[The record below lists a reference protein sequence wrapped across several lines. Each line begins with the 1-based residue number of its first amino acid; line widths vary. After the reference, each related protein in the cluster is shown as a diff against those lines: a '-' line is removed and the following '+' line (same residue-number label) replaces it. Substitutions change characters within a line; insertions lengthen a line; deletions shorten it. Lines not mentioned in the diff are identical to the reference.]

1 MIRKNNRLLAVNSL
15 TMLSI
20 FFLVVSGCSYN
31 PKDKKY
37 FVEVGAEVGIDF
49 VHKSGSTGDYFLFE
63 TMGSGVAFFDFDR
76 DGWQDIYLVNG
87 FDLGRW
93 KNVYNPVNNAA
104 DDNQGFWVTEDYIPP
119 MRFDGRVDSSVYDL
133 IQELPVKHV
142 NSLYKNNKAEF
153 FNVTETVGGGDQG
166 YGMGVTSGDYNND
179 GFVDL
184 YITNFGKNSLFLNAS
199 GVSLSEVAESK
210 GVDDSHWSSSAAFF
224 DAENDGDLDL
234 YVVNYL
240 DVGLKNNRI
249 CGQAVS
255 AKSKSNYRLLFIP
268 RDKRTYCSPRRY
280 NGAPDILYINSG
292 DGYFENRTREH
303 GVFSAYGKGLG
314 VSIADFDRDGDSDI
328 FVANDGMRNFY
339 YRNSFEGKFV
349 EEALEVGLAYNKE
362 GQPEAGMGIA
372 AADYDYDFDIDLLV
386 TNFSRETNTLYE
398 NMGDAIFMDR
408 SRDLGLHEDTW
419 LPLGF
424 GTFFFDADNDTDL
437 DLFFANGHVLDRI
450 TMQDSTLTYE
460 QANQVFLKEGV
471 RFIDRTK
478 DSGMLHSNLGV
489 SRGAAAGDFDNDGD
503 LDLLVN
509 DIDGPAKLYRNLTKN
524 KHWLMVELVGT
535 KSNRDGIG
543 TELRIV
549 CDGEIQTR
557 WHLGG
562 GSYLSVGDP
571 RIHFGLGNCSKVE
584 NLEVKWPSGINQNL
598 LDIEADQVVRVVEN
612 N

>member
-1 MIRKNNRLLAVNSL
+1 MIRKNNRLLAVNPL

-49 VHKSGSTGDYFLFE
+49 VHESGSTGDYFLFE

-184 YITNFGKNSLFLNAS
+184 YITNFGKNSLFSNAS
-199 GVSLSEVAESK
+199 GISLSEVAESK

-255 AKSKSNYRLLFIP
+255 AKSKSDYRLLFIP

-471 RFIDRTK
+471 RFIDRTN

-562 GSYLSVGDP
+562 GSYLSAGDP

>member
-1 MIRKNNRLLAVNSL
+1 
-15 TMLSI
+15 MLSI

>member
-1 MIRKNNRLLAVNSL
+1 MIRKNNWVFADNLLI
-15 TMLSI
+15 MLSI
-20 FFLVVSGCSYN
+20 FFLLVSGCSDDSRN
-31 PKDKKY
+31 EKY
-37 FVEVGAEVGIDF
+37 FVEIGAEVGIDF
-49 VHKSGSTGDYFLFE
+49 IHQSGSKGDYFLFE

-87 FDLGRW
+87 FDLSKW
-93 KNVYNPVNNAA
+93 KNVYNPVNKAA

-119 MRFDGRVDSSVYDL
+119 MRFDGRVDSSIYDL
-133 IQELPVKHV
+133 MQELPIESR
-142 NSLYKNNKAEF
+142 NSLYKNEKAEF
-153 FNVTETVGGGDQG
+153 FNVTKTVGGGDAG

-179 GFVDL
+179 GFTDL
-184 YITNFGKNSLFLNAS
+184 YITNFGKNSLFHNTS
-199 GVSLSEVAESK
+199 GDSFSEVGELT
-210 GVDDSHWSSSAAFF
+210 GVDDGHWSSSAAFF

-255 AKSKSNYRLLFIP
+255 AKSNADYRLLFIP
-268 RDKRTYCSPRRY
+268 RDRRTYCSPRRY
-280 NGAPDILYINSG
+280 NGAPDVLYIN
-292 DGYFENRTREH
+292 DGAGKFEDRTRNQ

-339 YRNSFEGKFV
+339 YRNASEGIFV
-349 EEALEVGLAYNKE
+349 EEALEVGLAYNSE

-398 NMGDAIFMDR
+398 NTGNARFLDR

-450 TMQDSTLTYE
+450 TMQDSALTYE
-460 QANQVFLKEGV
+460 QANQIFFKEGN
-471 RFIDRTK
+471 RYIDRTQEI
-478 DSGMLHSNLGV
+478 GMMNSNLGV

-509 DIDGPAKLYRNLTKN
+509 DIDGPAKLYRNLTEN
-524 KHWLMVELVGT
+524 KHWVMVELVGT
-535 KSNRDGIG
+535 KSNIDGIG
-543 TELRIV
+543 AELRLT
-549 CDGEIQTR
+549 CGGEVQTR

-562 GSYLSVGDP
+562 GSYLSAGDS
-571 RIHFGLGNCSKVE
+571 RIHFGLGYCSE
-584 NLEVKWPSGINQNL
+584 LESLEVKWPSGGNQVL
-598 LDIEADQVVRVVEN
+598 TDVKVDHVVRIIEN

>member
-1 MIRKNNRLLAVNSL
+1 MIRKNNRLLAVNPL
-15 TMLSI
+15 IMLSI

-63 TMGSGVAFFDFDR
+63 TMGSGVAFLDFDR

-93 KNVYNPVNNAA
+93 KNVYNPVNNAV

-255 AKSKSNYRLLFIP
+255 AKSKS
-268 RDKRTYCSPRRY
+268 D
-280 NGAPDILYINSG
+280 
-292 DGYFENRTREH
+292 
-303 GVFSAYGKGLG
+303 
-314 VSIADFDRDGDSDI
+314 
-328 FVANDGMRNFY
+328 
-339 YRNSFEGKFV
+339 
-349 EEALEVGLAYNKE
+349 
-362 GQPEAGMGIA
+362 
-372 AADYDYDFDIDLLV
+372 
-386 TNFSRETNTLYE
+386 
-398 NMGDAIFMDR
+398 
-408 SRDLGLHEDTW
+408 
-419 LPLGF
+419 
-424 GTFFFDADNDTDL
+424 
-437 DLFFANGHVLDRI
+437 
-450 TMQDSTLTYE
+450 
-460 QANQVFLKEGV
+460 
-471 RFIDRTK
+471 
-478 DSGMLHSNLGV
+478 
-489 SRGAAAGDFDNDGD
+489 
-503 LDLLVN
+503 
-509 DIDGPAKLYRNLTKN
+509 
-524 KHWLMVELVGT
+524 
-535 KSNRDGIG
+535 
-543 TELRIV
+543 
-549 CDGEIQTR
+549 
-557 WHLGG
+557 
-562 GSYLSVGDP
+562 
-571 RIHFGLGNCSKVE
+571 
-584 NLEVKWPSGINQNL
+584 
-598 LDIEADQVVRVVEN
+598 
-612 N
+612 

>member
-49 VHKSGSTGDYFLFE
+49 VHESGSTGDYFLFE

-199 GVSLSEVAESK
+199 GISLSEVAESK